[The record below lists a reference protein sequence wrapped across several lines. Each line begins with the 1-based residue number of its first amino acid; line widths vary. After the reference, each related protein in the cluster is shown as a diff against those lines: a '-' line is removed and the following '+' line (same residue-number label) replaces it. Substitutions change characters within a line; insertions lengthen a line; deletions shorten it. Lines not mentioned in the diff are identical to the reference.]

1 MSSVKKNYI
10 YNVMYQMLVMIL
22 PIITAPYISR
32 ILGAEGTGIYSYTY
46 SVANYFVLFA
56 MLGLNNYGNRIIA
69 KVRDNKDKLS
79 IEFKSVYTIQFILA
93 FIISILYLL
102 YSCFFVNT
110 NKEIAYIQGLYV
122 LSAILDINWFFWGM
136 EKFKLTVTRNTV
148 IKFIS
153 VALIFIFV
161 KKPTDLW
168 KYTLIMSISILISQL
183 AIWPFVRKYV
193 NLKEKIS
200 IKNAFKKHLRP
211 MLVLFIPVIATS
223 VYRIMD
229 KIMLGKM
236 ISMEVVGQYE
246 YADKIVNMTIALFTS
261 LGTVMLPKIS
271 NLISKGEND
280 KSKEYLDKSMEFS
293 MFIGLPISVGI
304 ISVADNFMPLF
315 LGTEYVLAGRILQ
328 CLSIS
333 LIFIIIGNNIKTQY
347 LIPNERDKEF
357 IVSVIL
363 GAIVNFVLN
372 IVLIPKL
379 NVFGAVIGTISAEIV
394 VCAYQILSVKNEID
408 NRLYIKMF
416 FKYLSYSIIMFVCIN
431 TIRIFIKNEIYLMI
445 LQIISG
451 IIIYSILSRK
461 YIKTILKSVVK

>member
-431 TIRIFIKNEIYLMI
+431 AIRIFIKNEIYLMF